1 MSKLETARASSFY
14 LNIFIRAARGT
25 AVMTLFLLT
34 APIFCRLLV
43 LDKGGVGDTLPTLP
57 TLPTLLAL
65 AGRAG
70 GGVLAVGGGEGVV
83 TMFLTR
89 VV

>member
-1 MSKLETARASSFY
+1 MSKLKNARAFSFY

-25 AVMTLFLLT
+25 PVMTLFLLT

-43 LDKGGVGDTLPTLP
+43 LDKGGVGDTLPLP
-57 TLPTLLAL
+57 L

>member
-1 MSKLETARASSFY
+1 MSKLKNARAFSFY

-25 AVMTLFLLT
+25 PVMTLFLLT

-57 TLPTLLAL
+57 L

>member
-43 LDKGGVGDTLPTLP
+43 LDKGGVGDTL
-57 TLPTLLAL
+57 AL
-65 AGRAG
+65 AGRTG
-70 GGVLAVGGGEGVV
+70 GGVLDNP
-83 TMFLTR
+83 
-89 VV
+89 

>member
-1 MSKLETARASSFY
+1 MSKLKNARAFSFY

-43 LDKGGVGDTLPTLP
+43 LDKGGVGDTLPLP
-57 TLPTLLAL
+57 LPL